1 MGLSHIELIAANM
14 RDCAAL
20 VSASGGL
27 EYANPRFESELGPW
41 KGRKLED
48 CLPGVGPPGGWTSPA
63 SGESVWEWI
72 CPANGKAY
80 EASFSKAGESILL
93 FLREVSGH
101 ALVERRLRKMRDA
114 YAALSETN
122 KAIVKFED
130 QKSFLDEVCSILVR
144 LLKLKGSWIGLLD
157 ASGRRLLIS
166 GSSGFTKE
174 YLDSIDISLDD
185 PVRGIGPAAI
195 GIKTGESQICNEF
208 QTSESTKPWHEQ
220 AKKAGVHSVA
230 LIPFSRRGRTDGILA
245 IDASERGFFDEEMVR
260 LIYELASDISLAL
273 DRFDGLR
280 DKAEAEKALSLSER
294 RLAESE
300 RNYRLLFEKMNS
312 GFVEHELVLD
322 EKGKAVDVK
331 FLAVNPAFEEQN
343 EVKASEIVGRGLK
356 EVFND
361 AEGFWTEIYA
371 KVVKTGEPIR
381 CERYLEKPGKWV
393 SVNAFKISDSR
404 LGSIGED
411 ITARKEAEA
420 AILDSKLK
428 AEEGVRAKSEFLACM
443 SHEIRTPLNAILGM
457 AELLRGS
464 GGLLQEEKSYCDI
477 IIESGF
483 KLMETI
489 NDILDYSR
497 LESGSMKIELS
508 SFDLRRELEAVTSLL
523 QPLAANKGL
532 ELSLE
537 FEDGFHPC
545 YAGAPLQI
553 RQIVVNL
560 IGNALKFTAAGA
572 IKVKASSSDSS
583 NGMKLVKV
591 SVSDTG
597 VGISEEALRKLFQP
611 FFQEDASSSRSYGGA
626 GLGLAISRKLALS
639 MCGDIK
645 AESRKGEGSTF
656 TLTLNLAPVAAAAK
670 DPSSLLSGQLRGLG
684 IKARALIVEDNSS
697 NSLLLKKI
705 LEKLGVE
712 GVVASDGAQAIS
724 LFRSGGIDIVFMDLR
739 MPGMDGFLA
748 SGGIR
753 EAERELGLTTRIPIV
768 AVTAEVMSGEK
779 DRCLASGMD
788 GFISKP
794 VKIYEIDDALRTL
807 LGKKPPQG

>member
-1 MGLSHIELIAANM
+1 M

-20 VSASGGL
+20 VSASEGV
-27 EYANPRFESELGPW
+27 EYANPSFESEFGFW
-41 KGRKLED
+41 KGRKLKD
-48 CLPGVGPPGGWTSPA
+48 CLPGFAPPAGFNSSKTGDSA
-63 SGESVWEWI
+63 WEWV
-72 CPANGKAY
+72 CPANGKVY
-80 EASFSKAGESILL
+80 EASLSNLAVSCGAERLL
-93 FLREVSGH
+93 FLREVSGRAH
-101 ALVERRLRKMRDA
+101 VERGLRKMRDA

-122 KAIVKFED
+122 KAIVKFEE
-130 QKSFLDEVCSILVR
+130 QEPFLDEVCAILVR
-144 LLKLKGSWIGLLD
+144 LLRLKGAWIGLLD
-157 ASGRRLLIS
+157 ASKLKLIIS

-174 YLDSIDISLDD
+174 YLESIDISLDD
-185 PVRGIGPAAI
+185 PVRGSGPAAI
-195 GIKTGESQICNEF
+195 GIKTGKSQICNEF
-208 QTSESTKPWHEQ
+208 QTSEATKPWHAQ

-230 LIPFSRRGRTDGILA
+230 LIPLARHGRIDGILA
-245 IDASERGFFDEEMVR
+245 IDAAERGFFDEELVT

-273 DRFDGLR
+273 DRFEGLR
-280 DKAEAEKALSLSER
+280 EKAEAERALALSEK
-294 RLAESE
+294 RLADSE

-312 GFVEHELVLD
+312 GFVEHEIVLD
-322 EKGKAVDVK
+322 AKGKVADIK
-331 FLAVNPAFEEQN
+331 FIAVNPAFEEHN
-343 EVKASEIVGRGLK
+343 GVKASEIVGRGLK
-356 EVFND
+356 EVFD
-361 AEGFWTEIYA
+361 DSDGFWTDVYA
-371 KVVKTGEPIR
+371 RVVKTGEPIR
-381 CERYLEKPGKWV
+381 CERYLAKPAKWV
-393 SVNAFKISDSR
+393 SVNAFKISETR

-420 AILDSKLK
+420 AILDAKLK
-428 AEEGVRAKSEFLACM
+428 AEEGVRAKTEFLACM
-443 SHEIRTPLNAILGM
+443 SHEIRTPLNAIIGM

-464 GGLLQEEKSYCDI
+464 CGLLQEEKSYCDI
-477 IIESGF
+477 VIESGF

-508 SFDLRRELEAVTSLL
+508 NFDLRRELEAVRSLL

-560 IGNALKFTAAGA
+560 IGNALKFTSSGSV
-572 IKVKASSSDSS
+572 KVKASSSDSV
-583 NGMKLVKV
+583 NGIKLVKV

-611 FFQEDASSSRSYGGA
+611 FFQEDASSSRSFGGA
-626 GLGLAISRKLALS
+626 GLGLAISKKLALS

-645 AESRKGEGSTF
+645 AESRKGEGSVF
-656 TLTLNLAPVAAAAK
+656 TLSLNLAPVEAAAGYGAQ
-670 DPSSLLSGQLRGLG
+670 PLSGRFRSLG
-684 IKARALIVEDNSS
+684 IKARALVVEDNSS

-712 GVVASDGAQAIS
+712 GVVAEDGAQALS
-724 LFRSGGIDIVFMDLR
+724 LFRTGGFDIVFMDLR

-748 SGGIR
+748 AGGIR
-753 EAERELGLTTRIPIV
+753 ETERELGLSSRVPIV
-768 AVTAEVMSGEK
+768 AVTAEVMSGER

-794 VKIYEIDDALRTL
+794 VKIYEIDNALRTFL
-807 LGKKPPQG
+807 LKGEAAPQG